1 MSQYN
6 FIPPP
11 QTSSVIPIVAPSSID
26 ENNNNN
32 SNNNNSNNKE
42 TKKVVSSTSTK
53 RLCRNVIIHGYC
65 KFENKG
71 CEFNHD
77 TNKSI
82 VLPQQQNATS
92 PENRYIAEHV
102 HAPVFIPSS
111 LSSATQDPTANTNNN
126 TSIRNPAYRYSAPPS
141 NSSSSSNNNSQFN
154 QFGIHV
160 PNFVP
165 QQQSKYN
172 PLLSNGHIDPYFYPP
187 SFHHQSLN
195 QYHKVP
201 ALLPHVAN
209 LLPHQRVAQSFLI
222 PDNLNEQLIKRQEAA
237 IQTKSARESGLPDEV
252 HVYHSLYPLEEKA
265 GKFFGHPSW
274 LYKAIC
280 RTNGKPYVMVRIEGF
295 RLVNEHAMAM
305 VKEWKKI
312 KHANIISI
320 KEAFT
325 TRAFGDSSLIF
336 IYDYHPCSITLFEA
350 YFTPQAQALL
360 HARLQ
365 ATGGTALP
373 MPETTLWSF
382 ITQIA
387 SALKTIHAA
396 GLSARTIDVGKVIM
410 TSKNRLRLSCCGIL
424 DVLQYETASQ
434 KAPYYQQEDLLT
446 FGKLIVSLACNSPQ
460 SFLNLPQSFEYIST
474 FYSADLKNVVFYLL
488 SKPSSLKTI
497 DEVIRM
503 IGPRLLH
510 EVNSTQYYTDTL
522 ESNLGFELEN
532 SRLVRLLSKFGFIN
546 ERPEFSD
553 DPRWSETG
561 DRYVIKLFREYLF
574 HQINEVGVPVI
585 DMSHVISCLNKLDA
599 GVDEKILLT
608 SRDDETSIIVSYKE
622 IKDCINSA
630 FNDLYSSFH
639 TNNNKTK

>member
-1 MSQYN
+1 
-6 FIPPP
+6 
-11 QTSSVIPIVAPSSID
+11 
-26 ENNNNN
+26 
-32 SNNNNSNNKE
+32 
-42 TKKVVSSTSTK
+42 VSSTSTK

-141 NSSSSSNNNSQFN
+141 NSSSSNNNNQFN

-160 PNFVP
+160 PDFVP

-237 IQTKSARESGLPDEV
+237 IQTKSGKESGLPDEV

-295 RLVNEHAMAM
+295 RLVNEHAMTM

-373 MPETTLWSF
+373 VPETTLWSF

-446 FGKLIVSLACNSPQ
+446 F
-460 SFLNLPQSFEYIST
+460 
-474 FYSADLKNVVFYLL
+474 
-488 SKPSSLKTI
+488 
-497 DEVIRM
+497 
-503 IGPRLLH
+503 
-510 EVNSTQYYTDTL
+510 

-546 ERPEFSD
+546 ERP
-553 DPRWSETG
+553 
-561 DRYVIKLFREYLF
+561 
-574 HQINEVGVPVI
+574 
-585 DMSHVISCLNKLDA
+585 
-599 GVDEKILLT
+599 
-608 SRDDETSIIVSYKE
+608 
-622 IKDCINSA
+622 
-630 FNDLYSSFH
+630 
-639 TNNNKTK
+639 